1 MPREIPK
8 VRQTASR
15 AELMDMRYA
24 AAKAGGHQID
34 VEMSLSYDEGTGQL
48 FASLVS
54 ASNFSKEFEGKT
66 VQLALIFIGF
76 GGERR
81 STSKTVKVTDQH
93 VVFNSKTGSL
103 LWDVTKNELS
113 TANIRV
119 RIYTT
124 AWMGLMKSE
133 LLGENVVALRGKKF
147 ADGTVKERI
156 TLYQDLIGQTTDT
169 KRKFYEG
176 GSDAVANSDTESPS
190 PTK

>member
-1 MPREIPK
+1 MHIQKYATYTFFRSIHFHVSSGMRSKPSPPPR
-8 VRQTASR
+8 V
-15 AELMDMRYA
+15 
-24 AAKAGGHQID
+24 
-34 VEMSLSYDEGTGQL
+34 
-48 FASLVS
+48 
-54 ASNFSKEFEGKT
+54 
-66 VQLALIFIGF
+66 VQSGACRTLGAQYGCAC
-76 GGERR
+76 
-81 STSKTVKVTDQH
+81 SCPAD
-93 VVFNSKTGSL
+93 
-103 LWDVTKNELS
+103 ELS

>member
-103 LWDVTKNELS
+103 LWDVTKSMPVVQSSQPFYNLTQHSVRCLVPLS
-113 TANIRV
+113 T
-119 RIYTT
+119 
-124 AWMGLMKSE
+124 
-133 LLGENVVALRGKKF
+133 LLL
-147 ADGTVKERI
+147 
-156 TLYQDLIGQTTDT
+156 LY
-169 KRKFYEG
+169 
-176 GSDAVANSDTESPS
+176 
-190 PTK
+190 